1 MFRATVFTLVTIF
14 FIPAPISRSHSCA
27 CWASAQFRAFLPH
40 RRVTRAPDRPIR
52 ECGLDRGDSPRFE
65 NDSNLRAQIHCENIA
80 KVRFAR
86 QFAVF
91 DYFMMFRVGIF
102 TMETNFLFFTPFR
115 ALVRVHNLGGS
126 DARPSGPRERV
137 RAVTRSTIRSP
148 RGSSAEVGNS
158 KSFDLSVPP
167 LVGRRG

>member
-1 MFRATVFTLVTIF
+1 M
-14 FIPAPISRSHSCA
+14 HSIE
-27 CWASAQFRAFLPH
+27 SDSM
-40 RRVTRAPDRPIR
+40 VIR
-52 ECGLDRGDSPRFE
+52 KRFE
-65 NDSNLRAQIHCENIA
+65 STAQIRRENIA
-80 KVRFAR
+80 KTRFAR